1 MNIRALFGLSVL
13 MGFVAS
19 ILITSLYVW
28 PQLHSV
34 PVTAALTALVV
45 VHTYRFI
52 GLAFLVPGVVS
63 AALPSAFA
71 RPAAYGDLAAAILA
85 IVATLALRSA
95 ASWAVIAVWVFNV
108 WGAADLINAMY
119 QGVRRL
125 PTTGETALGA
135 MFFVPTVVVPA
146 LLVTHWL
153 IFWLLLH
160 LPTA

>member
-13 MGFVAS
+13 MGSVAS

-28 PQLHSV
+28 PQLHA
-34 PVTAALTALVV
+34 VTVTSALIALVA
-45 VHTYRFI
+45 VHAYRFI

-63 AALPSAFA
+63 PALPPAFA
-71 RPAAYGDLAAAILA
+71 RPAAYGDLVAAVLA
-85 IVATLALRSA
+85 VVAALALRSG
-95 ASWAVIAVWVFNV
+95 ASWALIAVWIFNV

-125 PTTGETALGA
+125 PKSGESALGA

-146 LLVTHWL
+146 LLVTHVL
-153 IFWLLLH
+153 IFWLLLR
-160 LPTA
+160 PVS